1 MPNCTPNG
9 AEIPIIAHLKHPAA
23 DQRGITGLETAIIM
37 ISFVVVASVFA
48 YTVLS
53 AGVFSAEKGKQAIH
67 AGIEQAQGAMSLV
80 GGVMLLDT
88 GAPTGSTTSDDKID
102 EVVFTVSTLL
112 PGQSIDLTATVDSD
126 NDGDLADE
134 TGASH
139 TTIISYLDDN
149 QVVDDIAWTA
159 TQVAKGDGD
168 TLLDSSEK
176 MRIVINVS
184 QLTTLLGEDVRFT
197 LEVKPNRGST
207 LIIERFTPAGIDDVT
222 YTN

>member
-1 MPNCTPNG
+1 
-9 AEIPIIAHLKHPAA
+9 
-23 DQRGITGLETAIIM
+23 M

-53 AGVFSAEKGKQAIH
+53 AGVFSVEKGKQAIH
-67 AGIEQAQGAMSLV
+67 AGMEQVQGSVHLV

-88 GAPTGSTTSDDKID
+88 GALTGSTASDDKID

-112 PGQSIDLTATVDSD
+112 PGQVVDFTATVDSD
-126 NDGDLADE
+126 NDGDLSDE

-139 TTIISYLDDN
+139 TTIISYLDEN
-149 QVVDDIAWTA
+149 QVVDDITWTA
-159 TQVAKGDGD
+159 TQVAKGDSD
-168 TLLDSSEK
+168 TFLDSTEK
-176 MRIVINVS
+176 MRISVNVS

-197 LEVKPNRGST
+197 IEVKPNRGST
-207 LIIERFTPAGIDDVT
+207 LIVERFTPSGIDDVT